1 MKFEKGKIF
10 RNRVNDV
17 VKILEYDTRLSD
29 AKFIVKNSLSS
40 KEFRGEKY
48 NFWKASG
55 SRTISFLKSPE
66 ELQKNKKHWDDWDLV
81 EEVNPDEFPE
91 YFI

>member
-10 RNRVNDV
+10 KNRVNDI
-17 VKILEYDTRLSD
+17 VKILDSNSELVD
-29 AKFIVKNSLSS
+29 AKFIVKNSLAS

-55 SRTISFLKSPE
+55 SRTKRFLESPE
-66 ELQKNKKHWDDWDLV
+66 ELQKNKNYWEDWDLV